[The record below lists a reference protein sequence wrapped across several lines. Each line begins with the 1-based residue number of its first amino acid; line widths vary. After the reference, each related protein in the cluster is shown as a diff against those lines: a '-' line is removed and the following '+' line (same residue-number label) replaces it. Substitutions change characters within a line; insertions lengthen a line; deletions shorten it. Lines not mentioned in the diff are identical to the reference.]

1 MAFMALKGVRVSS
14 LTGATSSE
22 DMTSQDCLPIF
33 YLVVPCYNE
42 EEVLPLTAEVLRA
55 KLDEL
60 AEAGLVDVSSRVV
73 FVDDGSKD
81 ATWELVDGLHAED
94 SRFLGVKL
102 SCNRGHQNALLAG
115 LEFASTRAD
124 LIGSMDADL
133 QDDVNALDRMIARA
147 HEGYEV
153 VYGVRSS
160 RETDTG
166 FKRTTAQGFYKFQ
179 RAMGVDSVYNHAD
192 FRVMSARAVQ
202 GLLSFGEVNVFL
214 RGIVP
219 QVGFKS
225 CTVEYERGS
234 RAAGESK
241 YPLGKMVSFAIDG
254 ITSFST
260 KPMRII
266 AVLGLV
272 ISVLGLGVLI
282 YALIA
287 NFALNDTVRGWTSTI
302 ASIWFLGGLQLL
314 AIGVVG
320 EYVGKT
326 YLESKHRPR
335 YLVEQVLEDE

>member
-1 MAFMALKGVRVSS
+1 MSNVVETTNRQ
-14 LTGATSSE
+14 GASPT
-22 DMTSQDCLPIF
+22 DAAPVF

-42 EEVLPLTAEVLRA
+42 QEMLPTTTQVLGA
-55 KLDEL
+55 KLTEL
-60 AEAGLVDVSSRVV
+60 VDAGLAAPASRVV
-73 FVDDGSKD
+73 YVDDGSSD
-81 ATWELVDGLHAED
+81 DTWQLIASTHEADP
-94 SRFLGVKL
+94 RFCGVKL
-102 SCNRGHQNALLAG
+102 SRNRGHQNALLAG
-115 LEFASTRAD
+115 LEFSASRAD
-124 LIGSMDADL
+124 VIGSMDADL
-133 QDDVNALDRMIARA
+133 QDDVNALNEMLARTR
-147 HEGYEV
+147 EGYEV

-179 RAMGVDSVYNHAD
+179 HAMGVQSVYNHAD

-202 GLLSFGEVNVFL
+202 GLLSFGEVNLFL
-214 RGIVP
+214 RGMVP
-219 QVGFKS
+219 QVGYRS
-225 CTVEYERGS
+225 CTVEYERAA

-241 YPLGKMVSFAIDG
+241 YPLRKMLSFAIDG

-266 AVLGLV
+266 AILGMV

-287 NFALNDTVRGWTSTI
+287 NFAFNDTVRGWTSTI

-335 YLVEQVLEDE
+335 YLIDTVLEDD